1 MLGKVRGLRSRLRE
15 SFTTLG
21 VNFSN
26 PGLRRV
32 QLAWVSTMVGQWA
45 YYIALA
51 VYAYDVGGSPAVGLI
66 GLIRT
71 IPAAISAPF
80 VGLLSDRYARERV
93 MLAAQIGRLVVLVV
107 SAAALA
113 AEAPA
118 WVIFAGAGLMT
129 VLGTAIK
136 PAQAA
141 MLPSL
146 ASTPEELTAANVTFS
161 SVESISLFAGPAL
174 GGLLLAVT
182 DESVVFL
189 VAAAGAAFAA
199 FLVAGVRTETAA
211 RTERARREVRTES
224 FLAELSAGYRT
235 IGSEPGLRVVG
246 GLWAAHWLVA
256 GAVHVLLVAVA
267 LELLDIGESGVGLL
281 SATIGVGGVIGTFVA
296 LGLLAPD
303 RLAVNFATG
312 LLIRGAAL
320 ALIGVWPEPAVAF
333 ALLFINGIG
342 NTIIDASGSTLL
354 QRMVRDEVRARV
366 FGALQGILIL
376 GLGVGTIVIP
386 VVIETAGVRA
396 ALIVTG
402 SLLAGLTLLSVRSL
416 TRVQPPSPVPPE
428 TLELL
433 RSLPIFAPLP
443 ESTLEQLAGRMAT
456 VRRSAGDVV
465 FQQGAPGDL
474 YYVIEE
480 GDVEVTVDGRLASTL
495 RRGDGF
501 GEIALL
507 RDVPRTATVTATSD
521 VTLRALERDDF
532 IAAVTGHDESAEAA
546 DTVVA
551 DRLGT
556 AAPEV
561 ARI

>member
-1 MLGKVRGLRSRLRE
+1 MAGVASERLRE

-21 VNFSN
+21 VNFAN

-32 QLAWVSTMVGQWA
+32 QLAWMSTMVGQWA

-51 VYAYDVGGSPAVGLI
+51 VYAFDVGGSPAVGLV

-71 IPAAISAPF
+71 IPAAIAAPF

-93 MLAAQIGRLVVLVV
+93 MLFAQVGRFLMLVV

-113 AEAPA
+113 GDAPA
-118 WVIFAGAGLMT
+118 WVIFAGAGVMT

-199 FLVAGVRTETAA
+199 FLVAGVRTTAA
-211 RTERARREVRTES
+211 ARPEERRELRAEG
-224 FLAELSAGYRT
+224 FLTELSAGYRT
-235 IGSEPGLRVVG
+235 IGSEPGLRIVA

-281 SATIGVGGVIGTFVA
+281 SATIGVGGMIGTFVA
-296 LGLLAPD
+296 LGLVAPD

-312 LLIRGAAL
+312 LLIRGGAL

-333 ALLFINGIG
+333 VLLFINGIG

-366 FGALQGILIL
+366 FGALQGMLIL

-396 ALIVTG
+396 ALIATG
-402 SLLAGLTLLSVRSL
+402 ALLAGLTLLSARSL
-416 TRVQPPSPVPPE
+416 ARVQPPSPVTAE

-433 RSLPIFAPLP
+433 RSVPLFAPLP
-443 ESTLEQLAGRMAT
+443 EGTLEFLGSKMETVNRPAGT
-456 VRRSAGDVV
+456 VIFRQGEAGDR
-465 FQQGAPGDL
+465 
-474 YYVIEE
+474 YYLVEE
-480 GDVEVTVDGRLASTL
+480 GEVEVSVDGRVASRL
-495 RRGDGF
+495 GRGDGF

-507 RDVPRTATVTATSD
+507 RDVPRTASVTAKTD
-521 VTLRALERDDF
+521 VMLRALERDEF
-532 IAAVTGHDESAEAA
+532 IAVVTGHAESAEAA
-546 DTVVA
+546 DAVVA
-551 DRLGT
+551 DRLGA

>member
-1 MLGKVRGLRSRLRE
+1 MLGKLSRLRSRLGD

-21 VNFSN
+21 VNFAN

-32 QLAWVSTMVGQWA
+32 QLAWMSTMVGQWA

-51 VYAYDVGGSPAVGLI
+51 VYAYDVGGAPAVGLV

-71 IPAAISAPF
+71 IPAAVAAPF
-80 VGLLSDRYARERV
+80 IGMLGDRYARERV
-93 MLAAQIGRLVVLVV
+93 MLFAQVGRLLTLVV

-113 AEAPA
+113 GEAPA
-118 WVIFAGAGLMT
+118 WVIFTGAGVMT
-129 VLGTAIK
+129 ILGTAIK

-141 MLPSL
+141 LLPSL

-174 GGLLLAVT
+174 GGFLLAVT

-199 FLVAGVRTETAA
+199 FLVAGVSTKPTRPE
-211 RTERARREVRTES
+211 ERRELRAEG
-224 FLAELSAGYRT
+224 FLTELSAGYRT
-235 IGSEPGLRVVG
+235 IGGEPGLRVVA
-246 GLWAAHWLVA
+246 GLWATHWLVA

-267 LELLDIGESGVGLL
+267 LELLDIGESGVGAL
-281 SATIGVGGVIGTFVA
+281 SATIGVGGMIGTFVA

-312 LLIRGAAL
+312 LFIRGGAL
-320 ALIGVWPEPAVAF
+320 ALIGVWPEPVVAF
-333 ALLFINGIG
+333 VLLFINGIG

-366 FGALQGILIL
+366 FAALQGVLIL
-376 GLGVGTIVIP
+376 GLGVGTILIP

-402 SLLAGLTLLSVRSL
+402 ALLAGLTLLSARSL
-416 TRVQPPSPVPPE
+416 ARIQPPSPVSAE
-428 TLELL
+428 TLDLL
-433 RSLPIFAPLP
+433 RSVPLFAPLP
-443 ESTLEQLAGRMAT
+443 EGTLEFLGSKMETVSRPAGT
-456 VRRSAGDVV
+456 VIFRQGEAGDR
-465 FQQGAPGDL
+465 
-474 YYVIEE
+474 YYLVE
-480 GDVEVTVDGRLASTL
+480 GGQLEVSVDGRVASTL
-495 RRGDGF
+495 GRGDGF

-507 RDVPRTATVTATSD
+507 RDVPRTASVTAKTD
-521 VTLRALERDDF
+521 VMLRALERDEF
-532 IAAVTGHDESAEAA
+532 IAVVTGHAESAEAA
-546 DTVVA
+546 DAVVA
-551 DRLGT
+551 DRLGA

>member
-1 MLGKVRGLRSRLRE
+1 MLGKVSRLRSRLGD

-21 VNFSN
+21 VNFAN

-32 QLAWVSTMVGQWA
+32 QLAWMSTMVGQWA

-51 VYAYDVGGSPAVGLI
+51 VYAYDVGGAPAVGLV

-71 IPAAISAPF
+71 VPAAISAPF
-80 VGLLSDRYARERV
+80 VGLLSDRYARERI
-93 MLAAQIGRLVVLVV
+93 MLIAQVGRLLTLLL

-113 AEAPA
+113 GEAPA
-118 WVIFAGAGLMT
+118 WVIFAGAGVMT
-129 VLGTAIK
+129 ILGTAIK

-141 MLPSL
+141 LLPSL

-189 VAAAGAAFAA
+189 IAAAGAAFAA
-199 FLVAGVRTETAA
+199 FLVAGVRTEPAA
-211 RTERARREVRTES
+211 RPEPQRELRTEG

-235 IGSEPGLRVVG
+235 IGSEPGLRVVA

-256 GAVHVLLVAVA
+256 GAVHVLLVAAA
-267 LELLDIGESGVGLL
+267 LELLDLGESGVGLL
-281 SATIGVGGVIGTFVA
+281 SAAIGIGGTVGLFVA
-296 LGLLAPD
+296 LGLLRAD
-303 RLAVNFATG
+303 QLAINFATG
-312 LLIRGAAL
+312 LLIRGGAL

-333 ALLFINGIG
+333 VLLFINGIG

-376 GLGVGTIVIP
+376 GLGIGTIAIP

-396 ALIVTG
+396 AMIATG
-402 SLLAGLTLLSVRSL
+402 SLLAGLVLLSARSL
-416 TRVQPPSPVPPE
+416 TRIQPPSAASAE

-433 RSLPIFAPLP
+433 GSVPIFAPLP
-443 ESTLEQLAGRMAT
+443 RATLEFLGGKMTTVTHPAGTIILRQGET
-456 VRRSAGDVV
+456 GDR
-465 FQQGAPGDL
+465 
-474 YYVIEE
+474 YYLIEE
-480 GDVEVTVDGRLASTL
+480 GEAEVAVDGRVAGTL
-495 RRGDGF
+495 GRGDGF

-507 RDVPRTATVTATSD
+507 RDVPRTATITARTNT
-521 VTLRALERDDF
+521 TLHALERDDF
-532 IAAVTGHDESAEAA
+532 IAAVTGHDESAQAA

-551 DRLGT
+551 DRLGA

-561 ARI
+561 SRV

>member
-1 MLGKVRGLRSRLRE
+1 MLGKVSRLRSRLGD

-21 VNFSN
+21 VNFAN

-32 QLAWVSTMVGQWA
+32 QLAWMSTMVGQWA

-51 VYAYDVGGSPAVGLI
+51 VYAYDVGGAPAVGLV

-71 IPAAISAPF
+71 VPAAIAAPF
-80 VGLLSDRYARERV
+80 VGLLSDRYPRERV
-93 MLAAQIGRLVVLVV
+93 MLIAQVGRLLTLLL

-113 AEAPA
+113 GEAPA
-118 WVIFAGAGLMT
+118 WVIFAGAGVMT
-129 VLGTAIK
+129 ILGTAIK

-189 VAAAGAAFAA
+189 IAAAGAAFAA
-199 FLVAGVRTETAA
+199 FLVAGVRTEPAA
-211 RTERARREVRTES
+211 RPEPQRELRTEG
-224 FLAELSAGYRT
+224 FLAELLAGYRT
-235 IGSEPGLRVVG
+235 IGSEPGLRVVA

-256 GAVHVLLVAVA
+256 GAVHVLLVAAA
-267 LELLDIGESGVGLL
+267 LELLDLGESGVGLL
-281 SATIGVGGVIGTFVA
+281 SAAIGIGGTVGLFVA
-296 LGLLAPD
+296 LGLLRAD
-303 RLAVNFATG
+303 RLAINFATG
-312 LLIRGAAL
+312 LLIRGGAL

-333 ALLFINGIG
+333 VLLFINGIG

-376 GLGVGTIVIP
+376 GLGVGTIAIP
-386 VVIETAGVRA
+386 VVIETAGVRGA
-396 ALIVTG
+396 MIATG
-402 SLLAGLTLLSVRSL
+402 GLLAGLVLLSARSL
-416 TRVQPPSPVPPE
+416 TRIQPPSVASAE

-433 RSLPIFAPLP
+433 GSVPIFAPLP
-443 ESTLEQLAGRMAT
+443 RATLEYLGGKMTTVTHPAGTIIFRQGET
-456 VRRSAGDVV
+456 GDR
-465 FQQGAPGDL
+465 
-474 YYVIEE
+474 YYLIEE
-480 GDVEVTVDGRLASTL
+480 GEAEVAVDGRVASTL
-495 RRGDGF
+495 GRGDGF
-501 GEIALL
+501 GEIALM
-507 RDVPRTATVTATSD
+507 RDVPRTGTVTARTKA
-521 VTLRALERDDF
+521 TLHALERDDF
-532 IAAVTGHDESAEAA
+532 IAAVTGHAESAQAA

-551 DRLGT
+551 DRLGS

-561 ARI
+561 ARV

>member
-1 MLGKVRGLRSRLRE
+1 MLGKVSRLRSRFKE

-21 VNFSN
+21 VNFAN

-32 QLAWVSTMVGQWA
+32 QLAWMSTMVGQWA

-51 VYAYDVGGSPAVGLI
+51 VYAYDVGGAAAVGLV

-80 VGLLSDRYARERV
+80 SSLLSDRYPRERV
-93 MLAAQIGRLVVLVV
+93 MLVAQVGRMATLIA

-113 AEAPA
+113 GEAPA
-118 WVIFAGAGLMT
+118 WVIFAGAGVMT
-129 VLGTAIK
+129 ILGTAIK

-161 SVESISLFAGPAL
+161 SVESISLFIGPAV

-182 DESVVFL
+182 DEAVVFL
-189 VAAAGAAFAA
+189 VAAGGAAFAGLLIA
-199 FLVAGVRTETAA
+199 RVRTEGAA
-211 RTERARREVRTES
+211 RERERRTES
-224 FLAELSAGYRT
+224 FHRELSAGYRT
-235 IGSEPGLRVVG
+235 IGSEPGLRVVA

-256 GAVHVLLVAVA
+256 GAVHVLLVAAA
-267 LELLDIGESGVGLL
+267 LDLLDLGESGVGLL
-281 SATIGVGGVIGTFVA
+281 SAAIGVGGIVGTFVA
-296 LGLLAPD
+296 LALVSGE

-312 LLIRGAAL
+312 LLIRGSAL

-366 FGALQGILIL
+366 FGALQGVLIL
-376 GLGVGTIVIP
+376 GLGVGTIAIP
-386 VVIETAGVRA
+386 VVIEISGVRG

-402 SLLAGLTLLSVRSL
+402 AVLVGLTLLSARSL
-416 TRVQPPSPVPPE
+416 ARIRPPAPVPE
-428 TLELL
+428 TLDLL
-433 RSLPIFAPLP
+433 RSIPIFSPLAPA
-443 ESTLEQLAGRMAT
+443 TLEYLAGAMTT
-456 VRRSAGDVV
+456 VRHPAGTVV
-465 FQQGAPGDL
+465 FRQGEGGDR
-474 YYVIEE
+474 YYVIDAGE
-480 GDVEVTVDGRLASTL
+480 VEVVVDGRVASSL
-495 RRGDGF
+495 GPGEGF

-507 RDVPRTATVTATSD
+507 RDVPRTATVTAKTD
-521 VTLRALERDDF
+521 VTLHALERDDF
-532 IAAVTGHDESAEAA
+532 IAAVTDHPGSAQAA
-546 DTVVA
+546 DAVVA
-551 DRLGT
+551 NRLGT

>member
-1 MLGKVRGLRSRLRE
+1 M
-15 SFTTLG
+15 
-21 VNFSN
+21 
-26 PGLRRV
+26 
-32 QLAWVSTMVGQWA
+32 ATMVGQWA

-51 VYAYDVGGSPAVGLI
+51 VYAYDVGGAVAVGLV

-80 VGLLSDRYARERV
+80 TSLLSDRYPRERV
-93 MLAAQIGRLVVLVV
+93 MLVAQFGRMITLVA

-113 AEAPA
+113 GDAPA
-118 WVIFAGAGLMT
+118 WVIFAGAGVMT

-161 SVESISLFAGPAL
+161 SVESISLFTGPAL

-182 DESVVFL
+182 DEAVVFL

-199 FLVAGVRTETAA
+199 LLVARVSVAA
-211 RTERARREVRTES
+211 VERKERERRGER
-224 FLAELSAGYRT
+224 FLTELSAGYRT
-235 IGSEPGLRVVG
+235 LASEPGLRVVA
-246 GLWAAHWLVA
+246 GLWASHWLVA
-256 GAVHVLLVAVA
+256 GAVHVLLVAAA
-267 LELLDIGESGVGLL
+267 LDLLDLGESGVGLL
-281 SATIGVGGVIGTFVA
+281 SAAIGVGGMVGTFVA
-296 LGLLAPD
+296 LALVTGE

-312 LLIRGAAL
+312 LLIRGAAFGL
-320 ALIGVWPEPAVAF
+320 VGVWPEPALAF

-376 GLGVGTIVIP
+376 GLGVGTIAIP
-386 VVIETAGVRA
+386 VVIELVGVRGA
-396 ALIVTG
+396 IITTGALLV
-402 SLLAGLTLLSVRSL
+402 GLTLLSFASL
-416 TRVQPPSPVPPE
+416 ARMRPAAPVPAE
-428 TLELL
+428 TLDLL
-433 RSLPIFAPLP
+433 RSVPMFAPLP
-443 ESTLEQLAGRMAT
+443 EATLEHLAGAT
-456 VRRSAGDVV
+456 TTATHPAGTVI
-465 FQQGAPGDL
+465 FRQGEPGDR
-474 YYVIEE
+474 YYL
-480 GDVEVTVDGRLASTL
+480 VEAGEAEVSVDGRVASRL
-495 RRGDGF
+495 GPGEGF

-507 RDVPRTATVTATSD
+507 RDIPRTATVTATSE
-521 VTLRALERDDF
+521 VRLRALDRDDF
-532 IAAVTGHDESAEAA
+532 ISAVTGHSASASAAEA
-546 DTVVA
+546 VVA

>member
-1 MLGKVRGLRSRLRE
+1 MAGVAGERLRA
-15 SFTTLG
+15 SFSTLG
-21 VNFSN
+21 VNFAN
-26 PGLRRV
+26 PDLRRV
-32 QLAWVSTMVGQWA
+32 QLAWMSTMVGQWA

-51 VYAYDVGGSPAVGLI
+51 VYAYDVGGAAAVGLV

-71 IPAAISAPF
+71 IPAAVSAPF
-80 VGLLSDRYARERV
+80 TSLLSDRYPRERV
-93 MLAAQIGRLVVLVV
+93 MLFAQVGRMAVLIL

-113 AEAPA
+113 ADAPA
-118 WVIFAGAGLMT
+118 AVIFGGAGLMT

-182 DESVVFL
+182 DEAVVFL
-189 VAAAGAAFAA
+189 VAAGGAALAA
-199 FLVAGVRTETAA
+199 FLVARVTAEA
-211 RTERARREVRTES
+211 AARREREPRTER

-235 IGSEPGLRVVG
+235 IGSESGLRVVA

-256 GAVHVLLVAVA
+256 GAVHVLLVAAA
-267 LELLDIGESGVGLL
+267 LDLLDLGESGVGLL
-281 SATIGVGGVIGTFVA
+281 SAAIGVGGLVGTFVA
-296 LGLLAPD
+296 LGLVTGD

-312 LLIRGAAL
+312 LAIRGAAL

-376 GLGVGTIVIP
+376 GLGVGTIATPAVIA
-386 VVIETAGVRA
+386 VAGIRG
-396 ALIVTG
+396 ALVVTG
-402 SLLAGLTLLSVRSL
+402 AVLVGLTLVSARSL
-416 TRVQPPSPVPPE
+416 VRMRTPSPVPAE
-428 TLELL
+428 TLDLL
-433 RSLPIFAPLP
+433 RSVPIFAPLP
-443 ESTLEQLAGRMAT
+443 DPAVEYLAAAMTT
-456 VRRSAGDVV
+456 VKQPAGAVVFRQGEAGDR
-465 FQQGAPGDL
+465 
-474 YYVIEE
+474 YYLVEAGE
-480 GDVEVTVDGRLASTL
+480 VEVSVDGSVASML
-495 RRGDGF
+495 GRGEGF

-507 RDVPRTATVTATSD
+507 RDVPRTATVTAKTD
-521 VTLRALERDDF
+521 ATLLALERDDF
-532 IAAVTGHDESAEAA
+532 IMAVSGHRGSAEAA
-546 DTVVA
+546 DRVIT
-551 DRLGT
+551 DRLG
-556 AAPEV
+556 AASPEV

>member
-1 MLGKVRGLRSRLRE
+1 MLGKVSRLRSRLRD

-21 VNFSN
+21 VNFAN

-32 QLAWVSTMVGQWA
+32 QLAWMSTMVGQWA

-51 VYAYDVGGSPAVGLI
+51 VYAFDVGGAAAVGLV

-71 IPAAISAPF
+71 IPAAVAAPF

-93 MLAAQIGRLVVLVV
+93 MLFAQIGRFLMLVI

-118 WVIFAGAGLMT
+118 WVIFLGAGVMT

-161 SVESISLFAGPAL
+161 SVESISLFTGPAL

-189 VAAAGAAFAA
+189 VAAGGAAFAA
-199 FLVAGVRTETAA
+199 FLVARVSAERPA
-211 RTERARREVRTES
+211 RAPREQRAEG
-224 FLAELSAGYRT
+224 FLSELSAGYKT
-235 IGSEPGLRVVG
+235 IGSEPGLRVVA
-246 GLWAAHWLVA
+246 GLWTAHWLVA
-256 GAVHVLLVAVA
+256 GAVHVLLVAAA
-267 LELLDIGESGVGLL
+267 LELLDIGEAGVGLL
-281 SATIGVGGVIGTFVA
+281 SAAIGVGGMVGTFVA
-296 LGLLAPD
+296 FGLVTGE
-303 RLAVNFATG
+303 RLAINFATG
-312 LLIRGAAL
+312 LLIRGGAL
-320 ALIGVWPEPAVAF
+320 ALVGVWPEPAVAYT
-333 ALLFINGIG
+333 LLFINGIG

-354 QRMVRDEVRARV
+354 QRMIPDEIRARV
-366 FGALQGILIL
+366 FGALQGMLIL
-376 GLGVGTIVIP
+376 GLGVGTILTP
-386 VVIETAGVRA
+386 VVIELVGVQGA
-396 ALIVTG
+396 IIATGALLV
-402 SLLAGLTLLSVRSL
+402 GLTLLSIPTLSGVR
-416 TRVQPPSPVPPE
+416 PPSPVPEE
-428 TLELL
+428 TLELV
-433 RSLPIFAPLP
+433 RSNALFAPLP
-443 ESTLEQLAGRMAT
+443 EATLEYLASKMAT
-456 VRRSAGDVV
+456 VSHPAATAVFHQGDAGDRY
-465 FQQGAPGDL
+465 FL
-474 YYVIEE
+474 IED
-480 GDVEVTVDGRLASTL
+480 GQVEVTVDGHVASTL
-495 RRGDGF
+495 GRGEGF

-507 RDVPRTATVTATSD
+507 RDVPRTATVTPTTD
-521 VTLRALERDDF
+521 VILLALERDEF
-532 IAAVTGHDESAEAA
+532 LAAVTGHAESAEAA

-556 AAPEV
+556 ASPEV

>member
-1 MLGKVRGLRSRLRE
+1 MAGAASARLKD

-21 VNFSN
+21 VNFAN

-32 QLAWVSTMVGQWA
+32 QLAWMSTMVGQWA

-51 VYAYDVGGSPAVGLI
+51 VYAYDVGGAVAVGLV

-71 IPAAISAPF
+71 VPAAVSAPF
-80 VGLLSDRYARERV
+80 TSLLSDRYARERV
-93 MLAAQIGRLVVLVV
+93 MLVAQVGRMVVLVL
-107 SAAALA
+107 SAVALA
-113 AEAPA
+113 ADAHA
-118 WVIFAGAGLMT
+118 AVIFLGAGLMT

-161 SVESISLFAGPAL
+161 SVESISLFTGPAV

-199 FLVAGVRTETAA
+199 FLVARVSAAGVAQREREPRTEP
-211 RTERARREVRTES
+211 

-235 IGSEPGLRVVG
+235 IGGDPGLRVVA

-256 GAVHVLLVAVA
+256 GAVHVLLVAAA
-267 LELLDIGESGVGLL
+267 LDLLDLGESGVGLL
-281 SATIGVGGVIGTFVA
+281 SAAIGVGGMVGTFVA
-296 LGLLAPD
+296 LALVTGE
-303 RLAVNFATG
+303 RLAVNFGTG
-312 LLIRGAAL
+312 LVIRGGAL
-320 ALIGVWPEPAVAF
+320 ALVGVWPEPVVAF

-354 QRMVRDEVRARV
+354 QRMVGDEVRARV

-376 GLGVGTIVIP
+376 GLGVGTIATP
-386 VVIETAGVRA
+386 LVIELAGIRG

-402 SLLAGLTLLSVRSL
+402 AVLAGLTLLSTRSL
-416 TRVQPPSPVPPE
+416 ARVRPPAPVPAE
-428 TLELL
+428 TLDLL
-433 RSLPIFAPLP
+433 RSIPIFAPLP
-443 ESTLEQLAGRMAT
+443 EPTVEYLAGTMTT
-456 VRRSAGDVV
+456 VNQPAGTVVFHQGEAGDR
-465 FQQGAPGDL
+465 
-474 YYVIEE
+474 YYLVESGE
-480 GDVEVTVDGRLASTL
+480 VEVSVDGSVASTL
-495 RRGDGF
+495 GRGHGF

-507 RDVPRTATVTATSD
+507 RDVPRTATVIAKTD
-521 VTLRALERDDF
+521 VTLLALERDAF
-532 IAAVTGHDESAEAA
+532 IGAVSGHPASVEAA
-546 DTVVA
+546 DTVIA
-551 DRLGT
+551 DRLGA

>member
-1 MLGKVRGLRSRLRE
+1 MAGVASERLRE

-21 VNFSN
+21 VNFAN
-26 PGLRRV
+26 PRLRRV
-32 QLAWVSTMVGQWA
+32 QLAWMSTMIGQWA

-51 VYAYDVGGSPAVGLI
+51 VYAYDVGGAPAVGLV

-80 VGLLSDRYARERV
+80 VGLLSDRYPRERV
-93 MLAAQIGRLVVLVV
+93 MLIAQVGRLLTLLA

-113 AEAPA
+113 GEAPA
-118 WVIFAGAGLMT
+118 WVIFVGAGVMT

-199 FLVAGVRTETAA
+199 FLVAGIRTEAAA
-211 RTERARREVRTES
+211 RPQAQRELRTEG
-224 FLAELSAGYRT
+224 FLSELSAGYRT
-235 IGSEPGLRVVG
+235 IGSEPGLRVVA

-256 GAVHVLLVAVA
+256 GAVHVLLVAAA
-267 LELLDIGESGVGLL
+267 LDLLDLGESGVGLL
-281 SATIGVGGVIGTFVA
+281 SAAIGVGGTVGLFVA
-296 LGLLAPD
+296 LGLLQGD
-303 RLAVNFATG
+303 RLAINFATG
-312 LLIRGAAL
+312 LLIRGGAL

-333 ALLFINGIG
+333 VLLFINGIG

-376 GLGVGTIVIP
+376 GLGVGTIAIP
-386 VVIETAGVRA
+386 VVIEVAGVRA
-396 ALIVTG
+396 ALIATG
-402 SLLAGLTLLSVRSL
+402 SLLAGLTLVSARSL
-416 TRVQPPSPVPPE
+416 TRITPPSTASAE
-428 TLELL
+428 TLDLL
-433 RSLPIFAPLP
+433 AAVPLFAPLP
-443 ESTLEQLAGRMAT
+443 QATLEYLGGKLTTVSHPAGAIILRQGET
-456 VRRSAGDVV
+456 GDR
-465 FQQGAPGDL
+465 
-474 YYVIEE
+474 YYLIEV
-480 GDVEVTVDGRLASTL
+480 GQAEVAVDGRVTGTL
-495 RRGDGF
+495 GRGEGF

-507 RDVPRTATVTATSD
+507 RDVPRTATVTAKTD
-521 VTLRALERDDF
+521 ATLHALERDDF
-532 IAAVTGHDESAEAA
+532 LAAVTGHAESAQAA

-551 DRLGT
+551 DRLGA

>member
-1 MLGKVRGLRSRLRE
+1 MLGTVSPLRSRLNQ

-32 QLAWVSTMVGQWA
+32 QLAWMATMVGQWA

-51 VYAYDVGGSPAVGLI
+51 VYAYDVGGAAAVGLV

-71 IPAAISAPF
+71 VPAAVSAPF
-80 VGLLSDRYARERV
+80 SSLLSDRYARERV
-93 MLAAQIGRLVVLVV
+93 MLFAQLGRMVVLVL

-113 AEAPA
+113 ADLHAA
-118 WVIFAGAGLMT
+118 YIFVGAGLMT

-161 SVESISLFAGPAL
+161 SVESISLFTGPAL

-199 FLVAGVRTETAA
+199 FLVARVSAERAAAGRRREPRTEP
-211 RTERARREVRTES
+211 
-224 FLAELSAGYRT
+224 FLAELSAGYQT
-235 IGSEPGLRVVG
+235 IGTEPGLRVVA

-256 GAVHVLLVAVA
+256 GAVHVLLVAAA
-267 LELLDIGESGVGLL
+267 LDLLDLGESGVGLL
-281 SATIGVGGVIGTFVA
+281 SAAIGVGGLIGTFVA
-296 LGLLAPD
+296 LALVTGE

-312 LLIRGAAL
+312 LAIRGSAL
-320 ALIGVWPEPAVAF
+320 ALVGVWPEPIVAF

-376 GLGVGTIVIP
+376 GLGLGTIATP
-386 VVIETAGVRA
+386 LVIEIAGIRG

-402 SLLAGLTLLSVRSL
+402 ALLAGLTLLSARSL
-416 TRVQPPSPVPPE
+416 VRVRPPAPASAE
-428 TLELL
+428 TLDLL
-433 RSLPIFAPLP
+433 RSIPIFAPLP
-443 ESTLEQLAGRMAT
+443 EPTVEYLAGAMST
-456 VRRSAGDVV
+456 VREPAGTVIVRQGEAGDR
-465 FQQGAPGDL
+465 
-474 YYVIEE
+474 YYLVEAGE
-480 GDVEVTVDGRLASTL
+480 VEVSVDGSVASTL
-495 RRGDGF
+495 GHGEGF

-507 RDVPRTATVTATSD
+507 RDIPRTATITARTD
-521 VTLRALERDDF
+521 VTLLALERDDF
-532 IAAVTGHDESAEAA
+532 IAAVSDHPPSAQAA
-546 DTVVA
+546 DTVIA
-551 DRLGT
+551 DRLG
-556 AAPEV
+556 AASPEV
-561 ARI
+561 ARM

>member
-1 MLGKVRGLRSRLRE
+1 MVGVASERLRE

-21 VNFSN
+21 VNFAN

-32 QLAWVSTMVGQWA
+32 QLAWMSTMVGQWA

-51 VYAYDVGGSPAVGLI
+51 VYAYDVGGAPAVGLI

-71 IPAAISAPF
+71 IPAAIAAPF
-80 VGLLSDRYARERV
+80 IGLLSDRYARERV
-93 MLAAQIGRLVVLVV
+93 MFVAQVGRLLTLVV

-113 AEAPA
+113 WEAPA
-118 WVIFAGAGLMT
+118 WVIFAGAGIMT

-174 GGLLLAVT
+174 GGLLLGVT
-182 DESVVFL
+182 DEWVVFL

-199 FLVAGVRTETAA
+199 FLVAGVRTQAAA
-211 RTERARREVRTES
+211 RPEERRELRAEGFRTE
-224 FLAELSAGYRT
+224 LAAGYRT
-235 IGSEPGLRVVG
+235 IGSEPGLRIVA

-267 LELLDIGESGVGLL
+267 LELLDIGEPGVGLL

-296 LGLLAPD
+296 LGLVTPD

-320 ALIGVWPEPAVAF
+320 ALIGVWPEPVVAF
-333 ALLFINGIG
+333 VLLFINGIG

-366 FGALQGILIL
+366 FGALQGMLIL
-376 GLGVGTIVIP
+376 GLGVGTIAVP

-402 SLLAGLTLLSVRSL
+402 SLLAGLTLLSARSL
-416 TRVQPPSPVPPE
+416 ARVQAPSPVTPE

-433 RSLPIFAPLP
+433 RSVPLFAPLP
-443 ESTLEQLAGRMAT
+443 EATLEYLGSKMDTVSRPAGS
-456 VRRSAGDVV
+456 VIFGQGD
-465 FQQGAPGDL
+465 PGDR
-474 YYVIEE
+474 YYLVAE
-480 GDVEVTVDGRLASTL
+480 GEVEVAVDGRVVSTL
-495 RRGDGF
+495 GRGEGF

-507 RDVPRTATVTATSD
+507 RDMPRTATVTAETD
-521 VTLRALERDDF
+521 VNLRALERDEF
-532 IAAVTGHDESAEAA
+532 IAAVTGHTEAADVA

>member
-1 MLGKVRGLRSRLRE
+1 MAGVASERLRE

-21 VNFSN
+21 VNFAN

-32 QLAWVSTMVGQWA
+32 QLAWMSTMVGQWA

-51 VYAYDVGGSPAVGLI
+51 VYAYDVGGAPAVGLV

-80 VGLLSDRYARERV
+80 VGLLSDRYPRERV
-93 MLAAQIGRLVVLVV
+93 MLIAQVGRLLMLLV
-107 SAAALA
+107 SSAALA
-113 AEAPA
+113 GEAPA
-118 WVIFAGAGLMT
+118 WVIFAGAGVMT

-182 DESVVFL
+182 SESVVFL

-199 FLVAGVRTETAA
+199 FLVAGVRAEAP
-211 RTERARREVRTES
+211 ERPVQPRELRTES

-235 IGSEPGLRVVG
+235 IGSEPGLRVVA

-256 GAVHVLLVAVA
+256 GAVHVLLVAAA

-281 SATIGVGGVIGTFVA
+281 SAAIGLGGTVGLFVA
-296 LGLLAPD
+296 FGLISPD

-312 LLIRGAAL
+312 LLIRGGAL
-320 ALIGVWPEPAVAF
+320 ALIGVWPEPAVAYT
-333 ALLFINGIG
+333 LLFINGIG

-354 QRMVRDEVRARV
+354 QRMVRDDVRARV

-376 GLGVGTIVIP
+376 GLGVGTIAIP
-386 VVIETAGVRA
+386 VVIEIAGVRG

-402 SLLAGLTLLSVRSL
+402 SLLAGVTLLSARSL
-416 TRVQPPSPVPPE
+416 SRIRPPSTAPAG
-428 TLELL
+428 TIDLL
-433 RSLPIFAPLP
+433 GSVPIFAPL
-443 ESTLEQLAGRMAT
+443 SRATLEQLAGKMTT
-456 VRRSAGDVV
+456 VSHPAGSVV
-465 FQQGAPGDL
+465 FQQGDTGDR
-474 YYVIEE
+474 YYLIDQGEA
-480 GDVEVTVDGRLASTL
+480 EVAVDGRVASTL
-495 RRGDGF
+495 GRGEGF

-507 RDVPRTATVTATSD
+507 RDVPRTATVTAKTD
-521 VTLRALERDDF
+521 VTLHALERDEF
-532 IAAVTGHDESAEAA
+532 IAAVTGHAESAEAA
-546 DTVVA
+546 DSVVA